1 MISKIFLNVFACECF
16 DLSLLGSFNDLL
28 NEGCTIIKFACH
40 IIGVFDDK
48 ARVTS
53 DIVDLYSVCV
63 NCLRALTDPSLDHG
77 QAVQSSARAASQ
89 GGERIR
95 TLSVISVANLSCLG
109 QKAHGNEAQ
118 QREFKQHFHI

>member
-28 NEGCTIIKFACH
+28 NEGCTTIKCACH

-53 DIVDLYSVCV
+53 DIVDLYIVCV

-95 TLSVISVANLSCLG
+95 MLSVISVANLSCLG
-109 QKAHGNEAQ
+109 Q
-118 QREFKQHFHI
+118 